1 MSLIS
6 WLRQRLGLTPRGT
19 AREPETHFVYI
30 KIPGELG
37 PIARGERFE
46 DPIQE
51 SLDSQ
56 ALGEISGGGSQL
68 GEERSDGTLAIEF
81 CGLDVEL
88 RDLERGR
95 ALLRTRLIELGAPEG
110 TELHYTVGD
119 TKLQD
124 ELVRDG
130 WILDRPR
137 SFLHPGFGI

>member
-6 WLRQRLGLTPRGT
+6 WLRQRLGLTPRST
-19 AREPETHFVYI
+19 ASPPETHFVYI
-30 KIPGELG
+30 KIPEELG
-37 PIARGERFE
+37 PMDRGERYE

-51 SLDSQ
+51 SLDSRG
-56 ALGEISGGGSQL
+56 LGEVSGGGSQL
-68 GEERSDGTLAIEF
+68 GDEKSDGTRSIEF

-88 RDLERGR
+88 LDLERGR
-95 ALLRTRLIELGAPEG
+95 ALLRTRLIELGAPQG

-119 TKLQD
+119 VKLQD
-124 ELVRDG
+124 ELGRDG